1 FVDEV
6 HGDFDGHLGVAG
18 DSQEIDMHR
27 EVTLPKGVTPVIDR
41 DFTIATIIAPAGGID
56 ETAAEG
62 GAEA

>member
-1 FVDEV
+1 FNIDLS
-6 HGDFDGHLGVAG
+6 GKKIG
-18 DSQEIDMHR
+18 DSIHIS

-56 ETAAEG
+56 ESAAEG